1 VFVFFLAGLAIS
13 SASAQPKFT
22 VFDLGALNGSNSF
35 PPGEVPG
42 PYEVKG
48 INDAAQVVGSFL
60 NSGLES
66 HAFRTSANSVINTA
80 TDDLGTLGGSLSVA
94 TSINNSGQV
103 VGYSAGPFGISPFR
117 TAPNGAI
124 NPATDDLGGAACV
137 GLGVNDLGQAVG
149 VCGRQAQQ
157 DEGFRTA
164 PNSAINL
171 ATDIIGQLAC
181 PGPSVLDICYSFS
194 AATAINRA
202 GQVVGSSLS
211 YSHAFRTAP
220 DSRIN
225 PATDDLRT
233 LGGSASGAVGIND
246 AGQVI
251 GWSWTASGDTHAF
264 RTAPNAPINP
274 LTDDLGTLGG
284 SFTTP
289 TAINNSGDVAGYGSL
304 PGNVAQHAF
313 LYTSGAIRDLNSLI
327 IPESG
332 WTLMAATGINN
343 HQQIIGSGTFRGTR
357 HAFRLDPL
365 TPEGLVI
372 FLLDQVQSSGLP
384 QGTVT
389 HLSSI
394 LRASLSA
401 IQKGNAEAARNQLA
415 AFSSAVSMQRDSPL
429 TQSDLWSSLASLAQT
444 LI

>member
-1 VFVFFLAGLAIS
+1 
-13 SASAQPKFT
+13 
-22 VFDLGALNGSNSF
+22 
-35 PPGEVPG
+35 
-42 PYEVKG
+42 
-48 INDAAQVVGSFL
+48 
-60 NSGLES
+60 
-66 HAFRTSANSVINTA
+66 
-80 TDDLGTLGGSLSVA
+80 
-94 TSINNSGQV
+94 
-103 VGYSAGPFGISPFR
+103 
-117 TAPNGAI
+117 
-124 NPATDDLGGAACV
+124 
-137 GLGVNDLGQAVG
+137 LGVNDLGQAVG
-149 VCGRQAQQ
+149 FCGLQSHQ

-164 PNSAINL
+164 PNSPINL
-171 ATDIIGQLAC
+171 ATDNIGQLAC
-181 PGPSVLDICYSFS
+181 PVMCFGSFTM
-194 AATAINRA
+194 ATAINRA

-225 PATDDLRT
+225 PATDDLGT

-284 SFTTP
+284 SFTTS

-327 IPESG
+327 VPESG
-332 WTLMAATGINN
+332 WTLMAATGMNN

-365 TPEGLVI
+365 TPEGLVT

-389 HLSSI
+389 QLSSI
-394 LRASLSA
+394 LRVSLSA
-401 IQKGNAEAARNQLA
+401 IQKGNTEAARNQLI
-415 AFSSAVSMQRDSPL
+415 AFSKAVSTPGRPL
-429 TQSDLWSSLASLAQT
+429 PQSDLWSSLSSLAQS